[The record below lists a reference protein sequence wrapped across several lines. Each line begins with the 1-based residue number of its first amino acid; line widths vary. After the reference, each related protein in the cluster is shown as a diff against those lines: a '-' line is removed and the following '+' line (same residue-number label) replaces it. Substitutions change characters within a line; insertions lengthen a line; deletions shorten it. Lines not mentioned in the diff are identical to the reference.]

1 MGLAVIV
8 GITMILYI
16 ALTGLTL
23 RAVWSSR
30 SLLAPVAIGPWSRI
44 PIRAAVAAFLFSPTL
59 AFSGVIA
66 PLPFPMIIAL
76 DLFDPSFHSTRQLA
90 WNATYVV
97 TPTWLIVMMAQV
109 LYKLS
114 KRHAR

>member
-1 MGLAVIV
+1 
-8 GITMILYI
+8 
-16 ALTGLTL
+16 
-23 RAVWSSR
+23 
-30 SLLAPVAIGPWSRI
+30 
-44 PIRAAVAAFLFSPTL
+44 
-59 AFSGVIA
+59 
-66 PLPFPMIIAL
+66 MIIAL